1 MVESRTVSPEALL
14 EIRANDGEIHD
25 LIMWLES
32 FDGRPGL
39 NELGERLESLD
50 VDVESLRNTIQ
61 SNPNDYCRN
70 TLLRTDYY
78 EIVAIIWRPGQDT
91 PIHDHLGSDCAFLIF
106 SAIFFPFSNGTI
118 LSLSPNIQSVGQLI
132 FAAASKP
139 FL

>member
-25 LIMWLES
+25 LIMWLDS

-70 TLLRTDYY
+70 TLLRTDYF

-91 PIHDHLGSDCAFLIF
+91 PCLLY
-106 SAIFFPFSNGTI
+106 T
-118 LSLSPNIQSVGQLI
+118 SPS
-132 FAAASKP
+132 P
-139 FL
+139 RD